1 MARRTYNQFCG
12 LSRSLDIVGERW
24 TLLIVREFM
33 SGPKRYTDLADVL
46 RGVGTTLLATRIRQL
61 EQDGIVVRRTLP
73 PPAASQVYE
82 LTPVGH
88 ELAQALVPLAI
99 WGIRHQLGGTR
110 LPGETY
116 RAEWTL
122 VFLAELIDAGPSA
135 GRHATYQFRI
145 DESAAQLHVHDQKVT
160 VVPGE
165 AADGADATL
174 TGDFATVVELALGGL
189 DTASAL
195 ASGRITADGDPAAL
209 ELLLKLLEPVL
220 PARSVVTG
228 EPGRRD
234 LNATA
239 DSP

>member
-46 RGVGTTLLATRIRQL
+46 GGVGTTLLATRIRQL
-61 EQDGIVVRRTLP
+61 EHDGIIVRRTLP

-99 WGIRHQLGGTR
+99 WGMRHQLGGTR
-110 LPGETY
+110 MPGETY

-122 VFLAELIDAGPSA
+122 VFLAELIDAAPSA

-145 DESAAQLHVHDQKVT
+145 DDSAAQLHVHDQKVT

-165 AADGADATL
+165 AAHGADTTL
-174 TGDFATVVELALGGL
+174 TTDFAAIVELVLGGL

-195 ASGRITADGDPAAL
+195 ASSRITVEGHPAAL
-209 ELLLKLLEPVL
+209 ELLLKMLEPVL
-220 PARSVVTG
+220 PGPKQDHRRSRPIT
-228 EPGRRD
+228 
-234 LNATA
+234 LNATL
-239 DSP
+239 DSS